1 MVGCASGPA
10 ITDRSINT
18 IFLSDVK
25 GTTTVFSV
33 VMREIRRLK
42 VKVYQFG
49 AVLLA
54 AGFVVLP
61 ATAND
66 VYYDTARVVHVTPVT
81 ERVNSPR
88 QECHAEYIQES
99 YRSGGRDNAGAI
111 IGGIAGGLIGSQ
123 VGKGNG
129 RVAAAA
135 VGAATGAIVGDRIGN
150 SPGPEY
156 GNSTRQVER
165 CTMVDNWQTVNR
177 GYNVIYRFNDRT
189 YTTMMPYEPGNTIRI
204 RITVSPDVDRQVSY
218 LETAYRHDNG
228 RHLGWYKKNRGRDW
242 GD

>member
-1 MVGCASGPA
+1 
-10 ITDRSINT
+10 
-18 IFLSDVK
+18 
-25 GTTTVFSV
+25 
-33 VMREIRRLK
+33 